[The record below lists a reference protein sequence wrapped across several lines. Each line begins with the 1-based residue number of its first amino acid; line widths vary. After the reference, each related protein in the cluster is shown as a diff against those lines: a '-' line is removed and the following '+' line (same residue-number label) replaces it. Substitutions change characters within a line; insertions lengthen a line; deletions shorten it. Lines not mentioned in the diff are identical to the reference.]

1 MTPLRLSELSLSHRV
16 GTYHLKLRSG
26 PFSAECVTDHNLGL
40 IMSAFSAALKE
51 LDAQARGVTEQRKT
65 EMITGRITLDCWT
78 IDDAV
83 LAPYWW
89 SMTMT
94 SGRFV
99 YTVRMDRE
107 VEHVLLAFQGAL
119 KFFSFKYGLTTLD
132 AEVVRNRD
140 RAGEDGMLTREDFR

>member
-1 MTPLRLSELSLSHRV
+1 MTPLRLSDLSLSHRF
-16 GTYHLKLRSG
+16 GTYHLRLRSG
-26 PFSAECVTDHNLGL
+26 HFNAECVTDHNVGL

-65 EMITGRITLDCWT
+65 EMITGSITLDSWT

-83 LAPYWW
+83 APFWW
-89 SMTMT
+89 IMTMT

-107 VEHVLLAFQGAL
+107 VEHVLLAFQCAL
-119 KFFSFKYGLTTLD
+119 KFFSFKYGLTTLET
-132 AEVVRNRD
+132 EVVRNRD
-140 RAGEDGMLTREDFR
+140 RAGEDGFLTHEDFHA